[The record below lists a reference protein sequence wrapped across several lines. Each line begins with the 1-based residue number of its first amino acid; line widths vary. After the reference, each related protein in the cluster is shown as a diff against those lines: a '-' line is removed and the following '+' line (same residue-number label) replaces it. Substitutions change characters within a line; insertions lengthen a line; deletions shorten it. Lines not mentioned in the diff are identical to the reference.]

1 MELSRTYEPYTR
13 LNHPELDGLINRL
26 DREIDMRG
34 DASAYYL
41 VGARTAAIIFRHY
54 SRIANQDDFV
64 RLFNHLI
71 HEWEDVT

>member
-26 DREIDMRG
+26 DREIDMHG
-34 DASAYYL
+34 DAGARYL
-41 VGARTAAIIFRHY
+41 VGARAVVVIFRHY
-54 SRIANQDDFV
+54 ERIANQDDFV

-71 HEWEDVT
+71 HEWEDV